1 MFVFQYFRCVYI
13 QNNMQIIPLYEMTGG
28 MLESSDG
35 QVVCLWNVVS
45 QTPPTVFKS
54 CKENLATCDPY
65 E

>member
-1 MFVFQYFRCVYI
+1 MR
-13 QNNMQIIPLYEMTGG
+13 IIALYETIAGI
-28 MLESSDG
+28 LESSDG